1 MSTLADYRRLVPG
14 HARVPDASVQVWL
27 DQAVDGHTY
36 SAWGT
41 AYDLAMVAWAAAHVE
56 PLRVAGQ
63 AGELTPDGALC
74 GPTTAADG
82 APVTPPAIEE
92 TVYWGWYL
100 ERQRS
105 RAARGPLRVGV
116 E

>member
-14 HARVPDASVQVWL
+14 HARVPDATVSAWL

-63 AGELTPDGALC
+63 AGEITPDGQLC
-74 GPTTAADG
+74 GPMLSDG
-82 APVTPPAIEE
+82 KVVTPPRYTE

-100 ERQRS
+100 ERRS
-105 RAARGPLRVGV
+105 SRSARAPTHVGV